1 MARQQVADFIRDME
15 EGGYCT
21 ENSNAARR
29 LNAVIRKY
37 EMLLNM
43 QDEIDEVEHK
53 MEKLGEMRQAYD
65 AANRVYPPPSLQ
77 RQNATRYRD
86 KTQ

>member
-1 MARQQVADFIRDME
+1 MRDME
-15 EGGYCT
+15 EGGYCS

-37 EMLLNM
+37 ETLLAIK
-43 QDEIDEVEHK
+43 DGVEEVEHE
-53 MEKLGEMRQAYD
+53 MEKLGEMRKAYKAYDD
-65 AANRVYPPPSLQ
+65 AANPPPSLE

>member
-1 MARQQVADFIRDME
+1 MRDME
-15 EGGYCT
+15 EGGYCS

-65 AANRVYPPPSLQ
+65 AANPPPSLQ

>member
-1 MARQQVADFIRDME
+1 MRDME
-15 EGGYCT
+15 EGGYCS

-37 EMLLNM
+37 ETLLAIK
-43 QDEIDEVEHK
+43 DGVEEVEQK
-53 MEKLGEMRQAYD
+53 MEKLRDMRQAYKALD
-65 AANRVYPPPSLQ
+65 AANPPPSLA

>member
-1 MARQQVADFIRDME
+1 MADFMRDME
-15 EGGYCT
+15 EGGYCS

-37 EMLLNM
+37 ETLLAIK
-43 QDEIDEVEHK
+43 DGVEEVEQK
-53 MEKLGEMRQAYD
+53 MEKLGEMRKAYKALD
-65 AANRVYPPPSLQ
+65 AANPPPSLG